1 MSMLGKKKGQG
12 LSMNVIV
19 IAVIALIV
27 LVVIV
32 AMLVGKL
39 GIFSKGTDD
48 VLASGTQGFD
58 LDDEDGVSVRSERF
72 SPEDVSVTVEKA
84 IPSDTISGTVKV
96 IANEQLYKKVE
107 TLIYKLIDSDQ
118 PSKGAPPDFIYN
130 NLISLETSSDENG
143 MFPYS
148 KSGLTDAKYI
158 VLALVTTDTDEKI
171 WSDYQ
176 IDCSSSLK
184 AKYDR
189 DCVVDRGSIQD
200 FTITIPAGETSE
212 GITPI
217 PQPSPAT
224 SPDCDTD
231 EDTCL
236 DNDKC
241 PDQTPGDEGK
251 GFGEE
256 LFVGVNIFGTPKCSG
271 DDKGEWYLANRYT
284 LSAIEEEEYLTM
296 DISVSPAS
304 KKASCRRRID
314 CVTPFD
320 PPICHP
326 PAPHTPVFDTRGW
339 ACSDNLWD
347 LCDSDDK
354 CDTVKI
360 GEKLYYCDG
369 VNTWGEIKPEGCEK
383 LSLPAETQV
392 EISPTGPIEINP
404 WAGEDLECSTPTPTI
419 NPAVME
425 CLPESG
431 RSCADGFSCIISKD
445 KCKCRS

>member
-1 MSMLGKKKGQG
+1 MMSMLGKKKAQG

-32 AMLVGKL
+32 AMLAGKL
-39 GIFSKGTDD
+39 GSFSKGTDD
-48 VLASGTQGFD
+48 VLADYGGG
-58 LDDEDGVSVRSERF
+58 ESVRSERF
-72 SPEDVSVTVEKA
+72 SQDDDPGTAAEA

-118 PSKGAPPDFIYN
+118 PSKGASQDFIYN
-130 NLISLETSSDENG
+130 NLISIETSSDENG

-251 GFGEE
+251 GFGEK